1 MVLPERGHLNR
12 ECSSSVGQSFTDGRR
27 LRVLHVRNRR
37 DRYGR
42 CLATGETW
50 VRVPETIRIELTG
63 GMRPGVSAKD
73 IMLALCARLG
83 MDGGDIR

>member
-1 MVLPERGHLNR
+1 MFRIGA
-12 ECSSSVGQSFTDGRR
+12 TDMAG
-27 LRVLHVRNRR
+27 V
-37 DRYGR
+37 
-42 CLATGETW
+42 LATGGAW

-83 MDGGDIR
+83 MDGGDYQVIEYVSDRSLLCPCRNV